1 MYLDQRLHHFLQLYR
16 GIIMLI
22 KDLTEV
28 KYKDELEALKA
39 NDTYNK
45 PENWNLSPQMVLEF
59 ICGSDTIYD
68 HQGKTFEIKKKW
80 YGNKEVVEAAVITLT
95 TDRGLL
101 LVGIPGTGKTLLSE
115 LLSSAIC
122 NDSTNTIQ
130 GMQGLTIEDI
140 KYSLNYN
147 MLLTKGP
154 SLECIIKSPIYVGM
168 ETGKLVRFEEL
179 TRCLLPIQDSLIS
192 IMSDKVLMVPEIHSH
207 LVQGKRGFNII
218 ATSNTLDKGVNEMS
232 YALKRRFNF
241 VEIPTI
247 SSLSEEISMLKA
259 QVQPFLNQNQID
271 ITIKEDVTKLI
282 ATIFLELR
290 DGKTIDGAPIE
301 ELTNSV
307 SSADGIGI
315 MKNYY
320 SELYYYNDSKEFP
333 SLIVKHI
340 KSLFNRFPEGDQK
353 ALLGYFNTI
362 VKNRSK
368 KDELWSALHK
378 GIAYLK

>member
-1 MYLDQRLHHFLQLYR
+1 M
-16 GIIMLI
+16 MLI
-22 KDLTEV
+22 KDLAEV
-28 KYKDELEALKA
+28 KYKEELDALIA

-45 PENWNLSPQMVLEF
+45 PENWKLSPQKVLEF
-59 ICGSDTIYD
+59 ICGSNTKYQY
-68 HQGKTFEIKKKW
+68 QGKAYEIKKKW

-115 LLSSAIC
+115 LLSAAIC
-122 NDSTNTIQ
+122 GDSTNTIQ

-154 SLECIIKSPIYVGM
+154 SLECIIKSPIYSGM
-168 ETGKLVRFEEL
+168 ESGKLVRFEEL
-179 TRCLLPIQDSLIS
+179 TRSLLPIQDSLIS
-192 IMSDKVLMVPEIHSH
+192 IMSDKVLMVPEIHNH

-232 YALKRRFNF
+232 HALKRRFNF

-247 SSLSEEISMLKA
+247 SSLLEEISMLTS
-259 QVQPFLNQNQID
+259 QVQPFLTQNQID
-271 ITIKEDVTKLI
+271 ITIKEDITKLI

-290 DGKTIDGAPIE
+290 DGKTIDGSPIE
-301 ELTNSV
+301 ELNNSV

-320 SELYYYNDSKEFP
+320 SELYYYNNKKESP
-333 SLIVKHI
+333 ALIVKHI
-340 KSLFNRFPEGDQK
+340 KSLLNRFPEGDQK
-353 ALLGYFNTI
+353 AVLGYFNTI

-368 KDELWSALHK
+368 QDELWAALYK
-378 GIAYLK
+378 GISYLK

>member
-1 MYLDQRLHHFLQLYR
+1 MKSKIQISIIKR
-16 GIIMLI
+16 GIMVLI

-28 KYKDELEALKA
+28 KYKDELEALRA

-45 PENWNLSPQMVLEF
+45 PVNWNLSPQKVLEF
-59 ICGSDTIYD
+59 ICGSNNKYTY
-68 HQGKTFEIKKKW
+68 QGKTYEIKKKW

-101 LVGIPGTGKTLLSE
+101 LVGIPGTGKTMLSE
-115 LLSSAIC
+115 LLSAAIC

-130 GMQGLTIEDI
+130 GMQGLTTEDI

-154 SLECIIKSPIYVGM
+154 SLDCIIKSPIYVGM

-192 IMSDKVLMVPEIHSH
+192 IMSDKVLMVPEVHSH

-247 SSLSEEISMLKA
+247 SSLSEEISMLTS
-259 QVQPFLNQNQID
+259 QVQPFLTQNEID
-271 ITIKEDVTKLI
+271 ITINEDVTRLI

-290 DGKTIDGAPIE
+290 EGKTIDGAPIE
-301 ELTNSV
+301 ELSNSF
-307 SSADGIGI
+307 SSADGIAI

-320 SELYYYNDSKEFP
+320 SELYYYNNKKESP
-333 SLIVKHI
+333 NLIVKHI
-340 KSLFNRFPEGDQK
+340 KSLLNRFPEGDQK
-353 ALLGYFNTI
+353 SVLGYFNTI

-368 KDELWSALHK
+368 QDDLWASLYK
-378 GIAYLK
+378 GISYLK